1 MTPLLVV
8 GGVLI
13 LLFVLLALR
22 APIAIALSLVSV
34 LGIAILRGWNTAWVS
49 MGSLPYDFAAHWSLS
64 AIPLFLLMGALAYHG
79 GLTAS
84 LFDAARVWL
93 GRTPGGL
100 AVATNAASAM
110 FAAASGSSLA
120 TAAAM
125 TRLAVPEMLKRGYDP
140 GLATGTVAAAGTVG
154 ALIPPSIAFVIYGW
168 YTETPIGSLLMA
180 GILPGLLTSLAY
192 AALIIIRVKLNPKLA
207 PTRDEPHSWGE
218 RFDALRKVWPIPLLI
233 FAVVG
238 SIYSGFAT
246 ATESAAMGAI
256 ATLLLCIVR
265 GVMSVSLIRQAL
277 YDSIKSAASIFFIAL
292 GATLF
297 TRFLALS
304 GMPNMVGGYIAGL
317 DLSPYL
323 VVLVMIGLYLLLGMF
338 LDPIGIMLITLPMLL
353 PIFKAVGM
361 DLVWIGVLVVKMIEV
376 GLLTPPV
383 GLNVYVVKAVVGDKI
398 SLSCIFRG
406 TSWFLMAE
414 VVVIALLVLFPQISL
429 FLPGLM

>member
-1 MTPLLVV
+1 
-8 GGVLI
+8 
-13 LLFVLLALR
+13 
-22 APIAIALSLVSV
+22 
-34 LGIAILRGWNTAWVS
+34 
-49 MGSLPYDFAAHWSLS
+49 MGALPYDFAAHWSLS

-168 YTETPIGSLLMA
+168 YTETPIGDLLIA
-180 GILPGLLTSLAY
+180 GILPGLLTSLVY
-192 AALIIIRVKLNPKLA
+192 AFLIMGRVKLKPSLA
-207 PTRDEPHSWGE
+207 PVQDEAHSWAD
-218 RFDALRKVWPIPLLI
+218 RLDALRKVWPIPVLVL
-233 FAVVG
+233 AVIG

-256 ATLLLCIVR
+256 ATLLLCLVR
-265 GVMSVSLIRQAL
+265 GVLTVRVIRLAL
-277 YDSIKSAASIFFIAL
+277 YDAIKSAASIFFIAL

-304 GMPNMVGGYIAGL
+304 GMPNMLGGYIGGL

-323 VVLVMIGLYLLLGMF
+323 VILVMIGLYLLLGMF
-338 LDPIGIMLITLPMLL
+338 LDPIGIMLITLPILL
-353 PIFKAVGM
+353 PIFKTVGM

-383 GLNVYVVKAVVGDKI
+383 GLNVYVVKAVVGDTV
-398 SLSCIFRG
+398 SLSRIFRG
-406 TSWFLMAE
+406 TAWFLVAE
-414 VVVIALLVLFPQISL
+414 VVVIALLVLFPEISL

>member
-1 MTPLLVV
+1 MTSMLVV
-8 GGVLI
+8 GGVLA
-13 LLFVLLALR
+13 LLFILLALR

-34 LGIAILRGWNTAWVS
+34 AGIAVLRGVNTAWAS
-49 MGSLPYDFAAHWSLS
+49 LAALPYDFAAHWSLS

-100 AVATNAASAM
+100 AVAANTASAM

-120 TAAAM
+120 TSAAM

-140 GLATGTVAAAGTVG
+140 GLATGTVAAAGTIG

-168 YTETPIGSLLMA
+168 YTETPIGDLLIA
-180 GILPGLLTSLAY
+180 GILPGLLT
-192 AALIIIRVKLNPKLA
+192 ALVYTLLIMGRVMARPGLA
-207 PTRDEPHSWGE
+207 PATEETYSWAE
-218 RFDALRKVWPIPLLI
+218 RFSALRKVWPIPVLI
-233 FAVVG
+233 VAVVG

-246 ATESAAMGAI
+246 ATESAAMGAL
-256 ATLLLCIVR
+256 ATLLLCLAR
-265 GVMSVSLIRQAL
+265 GVLTVDLVRHSL
-277 YDSIKSAASIFFIAL
+277 YDSVKSAATIFFIAL

-304 GMPNMVGGYIAGL
+304 GMPAALGGFIGGL
-317 DLSPYL
+317 ELSPY
-323 VVLVMIGLYLLLGMF
+323 VVILVMIGIYLVLGMF
-338 LDPIGIMLITLPMLL
+338 LDPIGIMLITLPILL
-353 PIFKAVGM
+353 PVFKAVGL

-383 GLNVYVVKAVVGDKI
+383 GLNVYVVKSVVGDAVP
-398 SLSCIFRG
+398 LSRIFRG
-406 TSWFLMAE
+406 TTWFLAAE
-414 VVVIALLVLFPQISL
+414 IIIIALLVLFPEISL
-429 FLPGLM
+429 YLPGLM

>member
-207 PTRDEPHSWGE
+207 PTRDEPHSWVE
-218 RFDALRKVWPIPLLI
+218 RFDALRKVWPIPLLM

-265 GVMSVSLIRQAL
+265 GVMSVSLIRQSL

-383 GLNVYVVKAVVGDKI
+383 GLNVYVVKAVVGDKV

>member
-1 MTPLLVV
+1 MTSTVVV
-8 GGVLI
+8 GGVLA

-34 LGIAILRGWNTAWVS
+34 VGIAVLRGTGTAWAS
-49 MGSLPYDFAAHWSLS
+49 LASLPYDFAAHWSLS

-100 AVATNAASAM
+100 AVAANVASAM

-120 TAAAM
+120 TSAAM

-140 GLATGTVAAAGTVG
+140 GLATGTVAAAGTIG

-168 YTETPIGSLLMA
+168 FTETPIGDLLIA
-180 GILPGLLTSLAY
+180 GILPGLLT
-192 AALIIIRVKLNPKLA
+192 ALVYTLLIMGRVIVNPALA
-207 PTRDEPHSWGE
+207 PNPDEPHTWGD
-218 RFDALRKVWPIPLLI
+218 RLDALRKVWPIPVLI
-233 FAVVG
+233 IAVIG

-256 ATLLLCIVR
+256 ATLLLCLVR
-265 GVMSVSLIRQAL
+265 GVLTVDLIKHALFDSV
-277 YDSIKSAASIFFIAL
+277 KSSATIFFIAL

-304 GMPNMVGGYIAGL
+304 GMPATMGAFIGSL
-317 DLSPYL
+317 ELSPY
-323 VVLVMIGLYLLLGMF
+323 VVILIMIGIYLVLGMF
-338 LDPIGIMLITLPMLL
+338 LDPIGIMLITLPILL
-353 PIFKAVGM
+353 PVFKAV
-361 DLVWIGVLVVKMIEV
+361 DLNLVWIGVLVVKMIEV

-383 GLNVYVVKAVVGDKI
+383 GLNVYVVRSVVGNSV
-398 SLSCIFRG
+398 SLARIFRG
-406 TSWFLMAE
+406 TSWFLVAE
-414 VVVIALLVLFPQISL
+414 VVIIALLVLFPQISL
-429 FLPGLM
+429 FLPSLM

>member
-1 MTPLLVV
+1 MSSTLVV
-8 GGVLI
+8 GGVLT
-13 LLFVLLALR
+13 LLFILLALR

-34 LGIAILRGWNTAWVS
+34 AGIAVLRGFNTAWVS
-49 MGSLPYDFAAHWSLS
+49 MASLPYDFAAHWSLS

-84 LFDAARVWL
+84 LFDAARIWL

-100 AVATNAASAM
+100 AVAANVASAM

-120 TAAAM
+120 TSAAM

-140 GLATGTVAAAGTVG
+140 GLATGTVAAAGTIG

-168 YTETPIGSLLMA
+168 YTETPIGDLLIA
-180 GILPGLLTSLAY
+180 GILPGLLTALVYTLLIMGRVMAKPSLAPS
-192 AALIIIRVKLNPKLA
+192 V
-207 PTRDEPHSWGE
+207 EQPHSWAE
-218 RFDALRKVWPIPLLI
+218 RLDALRKVWPIPVLI
-233 FAVVG
+233 VAVIG

-256 ATLLLCIVR
+256 ATLLLCLVR
-265 GVMSVSLIRQAL
+265 GVLTIDLLRKAL
-277 YDSIKSAASIFFIAL
+277 YDSVKSAATIFFIAL

-304 GMPNMVGGYIAGL
+304 GMPATLGAFIGGL
-317 DLSPYL
+317 ELSPY
-323 VVLVMIGLYLLLGMF
+323 VVILVMIGIYLILGMF
-338 LDPIGIMLITLPMLL
+338 LDPIGIMLITLPILL
-353 PIFKAVGM
+353 PVFKAVGL

-383 GLNVYVVKAVVGDKI
+383 GLNVYVVKSVVGDAV
-398 SLSCIFRG
+398 SLSRIFRG
-406 TSWFLMAE
+406 TTWFLVAE
-414 VVVIALLVLFPQISL
+414 VIIIALLVLFPEISL

>member
-1 MTPLLVV
+1 MSSTLVV
-8 GGVLI
+8 GGILT
-13 LLFVLLALR
+13 LLFILLALR

-34 LGIAILRGWNTAWVS
+34 LGIAMLRGVNTAWVS
-49 MGSLPYDFAAHWSLS
+49 MASLPYDFAAHWSLS

-93 GRTPGGL
+93 GRMPGGL
-100 AVATNAASAM
+100 AVAANVASAM

-120 TAAAM
+120 TSAAM
-125 TRLAVPEMLKRGYDP
+125 TRLAVPEMIKRGYDP
-140 GLATGTVAAAGTVG
+140 GLATGTVAAAGTIG

-168 YTETPIGSLLMA
+168 YTETPIGDLLIA
-180 GILPGLLTSLAY
+180 GILPGLLTALVYTFLIMGRVMAKPSLAP
-192 AALIIIRVKLNPKLA
+192 AL
-207 PTRDEPHSWGE
+207 EQSYSWAE
-218 RFDALRKVWPIPLLI
+218 RFDALRKVWPIPVLI
-233 FAVVG
+233 VAVIG

-256 ATLLLCIVR
+256 ATLLLCLVR
-265 GVMSVSLIRQAL
+265 GVLTVDLLRQSL
-277 YDSIKSAASIFFIAL
+277 YDSVKSAATIFFIAL

-304 GMPNMVGGYIAGL
+304 GMPATLGTFIGGL
-317 DLSPYL
+317 ELSPY
-323 VVLVMIGLYLLLGMF
+323 VVILVMIGIYLVLGMF
-338 LDPIGIMLITLPMLL
+338 LDPIGIMLITLPILL
-353 PIFKAVGM
+353 PVFKAVEL

-383 GLNVYVVKAVVGDKI
+383 GLNVYVVKSVVGDTV
-398 SLSCIFRG
+398 SLSRIFRG
-406 TSWFLMAE
+406 TSWFLVAE
-414 VVVIALLVLFPQISL
+414 VIIIALLVLFPEISL